1 MRNWQFVCWGVNWKL
16 RPLHNNIMYNHVIFS
31 SASMFAW
38 GGNTRFKGLFVQV
51 DSPSLGIVLEIIVVL
66 AYENV
71 HCLFYVQSLLCV

>member
-1 MRNWQFVCWGVNWKL
+1 
-16 RPLHNNIMYNHVIFS
+16 
-31 SASMFAW
+31 MFAW